1 MFEEKKVIHTKRL
14 FMRKPLIED
23 VDQFYSILKEEA
35 VGKWLAKSRGMSKE
49 EVNDYIGQLISHWE
63 QYDFGVW
70 LLVNRNT
77 GKLLGHCGL
86 RKVNETGEIEIMYL
100 LAPEYWGNGYAS
112 EAVEA
117 SIQYAIETMNVKRI
131 IARVKVANEN
141 SKKLLRKL
149 GFTYTHDV
157 DYSGR
162 LLSYFELH
170 TSLVEL

>member
-1 MFEEKKVIHTKRL
+1 MFEEKKIIHTKRL
-14 FMRKPLIED
+14 FMRKPIIED
-23 VDQFYSILKEEA
+23 IDQFYSILKEEA
-35 VGKWLAKSRGMSKE
+35 VGKWLAKSREMSKGE
-49 EVNDYIGQLISHWE
+49 ANDYIMQLISHWE

-86 RKVNETGEIEIMYL
+86 RKVKEAGEIEIMYL

-131 IARVKVANEN
+131 IARVKIANEN

-157 DYSGR
+157 DHSGR

-170 TSLVEL
+170 TSLDE